1 MKQFA
6 FLLSIL
12 SAQWVHA
19 DMDTAYRATCR
30 VHARGHAGTGC
41 VYAKDAENYYVLTN
55 AHVAGVLSGEPME
68 CVFNDRGHERSVKG
82 QTIWGSLI
90 ESAHRDQALIAIPI
104 SQFTDF
110 QPAII
115 PLAPRG
121 ATLTKGQTVLSV
133 GCPRATWAGLWRGHI
148 ESVSA
153 TTIDFL
159 PIPAGG
165 RSGSAIFDET
175 GTYIIGLITWNAGET
190 GRAQSIEG
198 IYQGLLGEAAQAV
211 FQPSADTVQQPYA
224 PLVEIY
230 PSQQPDCPDCE
241 RRPRQ
246 RPNQPQNP
254 GDDGQ
259 FNPAP
264 IPPQTL
270 PANPYPPSSNNP
282 APIPPTSPVTPPA
295 TSPAKGCECTGDNAC
310 KCDNGEL
317 IKRLDAL
324 TKNAPKAC
332 ECDESKILAKLA
344 ELESKLSNPAPVPTP
359 PTTPAI
365 PGSEA
370 PKLSHY
376 VVVADF
382 NSPTWSRTESELVMA
397 RKTFPKIHVVKSSDV
412 PFTVTP
418 FPQLI
423 AYDTTG
429 AAMSIVKGQ
438 ADVESSLRRV
448 ARGG

>member
-1 MKQFA
+1 MKRFA
-6 FLLSIL
+6 FLLSVL
-12 SAQWVHA
+12 TTQWVHA
-19 DMDTAYRATCR
+19 DMDSAYRATCR
-30 VHARGHAGTGC
+30 VHASGHAGTGC
-41 VYAKDAENYYVLTN
+41 VYAQDAENYYVLTN
-55 AHVAGVLSGEPME
+55 AHVAGTTPGAAMQ
-68 CVFNDRGHERSVKG
+68 CVFNDRGHERSVSGK
-82 QTIWGSLI
+82 TIWGTLV
-90 ESAHRDQALIAIPI
+90 ESAHRDQALIAIPQT
-104 SQFTDF
+104 QFTDF

-121 ATLTKGQTVLSV
+121 ATLAKGQTVLSV

-148 ESVSA
+148 ESVGS
-153 TTIDFL
+153 TTMDFL

-190 GRAQSIEG
+190 GRAQNIEG
-198 IYQGLLGEAAQAV
+198 IYQGLLGEAAQPV
-211 FQPSADTVQQPYA
+211 VQPGSETVQQPYA
-224 PLVEIY
+224 PLVEIF
-230 PSQQPDCPDCE
+230 PSQQPDCPDCQ
-241 RRPRQ
+241 RRPGMRQ
-246 RPNQPQNP
+246 RPPVDP

-264 IPPQTL
+264 TLPQTL
-270 PANPYPPSSNNP
+270 PGNPYPPSASNP
-282 APIPPTSPVTPPA
+282 APIPPTSPATPPA
-295 TSPAKGCECTGDNAC
+295 TPPVKGCECGEHKDC
-310 KCDNGEL
+310 KCDNTTMFASL
-317 IKRLDAL
+317 IERIKCL
-324 TKNAPKAC
+324 
-332 ECDESKILAKLA
+332 ESKIDNA
-344 ELESKLSNPAPVPTP
+344 EKSAPTPAPAP
-359 PTTPAI
+359 PPSI
-365 PGSEA
+365 PENEA
-370 PKLSHY
+370 PRLSHY

-382 NSPTWSRTESELVMA
+382 DAPSWSRTESELVSA